1 MPRRPVLSDDSFL
14 ASVFRPSKNPR
25 PVGLRKR
32 TIAKTRARRTS
43 RVKSYNRFDA
53 TKQEILERTGN
64 RERYLRGE
72 VSLAEARQELRVDA
86 IARGIAK
93 PYVPTSERRRRAI
106 ANIERLAHRRPVRL
120 NQGSVNPLTIQTN
133 VAYMS
138 DRQLTRAINLQTYE
152 DLLDASQDDDE
163 TLPVDADMNVFF
175 YK

>member
-1 MPRRPVLSDDSFL
+1 MPRRPALSSESFL

-32 TIAKTRARRTS
+32 TLSNTASRRAS
-43 RVKSYNRFDA
+43 RVKTYNRFDA
-53 TKQEILERTGN
+53 VKQEILERTGN
-64 RERYLRGE
+64 REAYLRGD
-72 VSLAEARQELRVDA
+72 VTLAQARQELRVDA

-93 PYVPTSERRRRAI
+93 PYVPTSERRRLAI

-120 NQGSVNPLTIQTN
+120 GQGSVNPMTIQTN

-138 DRQLTRAINLQTYE
+138 DRQLTRAINLADYG
-152 DLLDASQDDDE
+152 DLLDAAYDDDE
-163 TLPVDADMNVFF
+163 VLETDADMNVFF